1 MQVRRPALFRADVG
15 ATPLLLR
22 SEFKRDRSPP
32 SRLLAAAP
40 LVALT
45 AGPALAVD
53 QVHDEIQVYNAEINN
68 VGQWS
73 YEQHLNYAGIG
84 QTRPEFPG
92 GFTSNHSLQ
101 GTPEFAYGVTNWW
114 GGRLL
119 LAVLRL
125 LARANFSPM
134 GPRFAACPRDF
145 MELLLIRQ
153 VQNETWRI
161 LRYTRHRTLGI
172 DRRFRESLELQTRA
186 QKEQAARR
194 GALAKELAKQTGR
207 SETELAQVL
216 YLRGIVMSS
225 VDDVDAILSREPTEI
240 EHNKALEAGIV
251 FQEQLDRLINSSLKR
266 RNEAIEQL
274 DFYRAGFGQRWREI
288 SDQNSQCRGHRNR
301 RGQADYGTHTHSQ
314 G

>member
-1 MQVRRPALFRADVG
+1 MESR
-15 ATPLLLR
+15 
-22 SEFKRDRSPP
+22 EFYRTGKSQQLP
-32 SRLLAAAP
+32 SRSGKSSGNQENQIMKNRLPMKLTKTE
-40 LVALT
+40 VA
-45 AGPALAVD
+45 
-53 QVHDEIQVYNAEINN
+53 
-68 VGQWS
+68 
-73 YEQHLNYAGIG
+73 
-84 QTRPEFPG
+84 EF
-92 GFTSNHSLQ
+92 S
-101 GTPEFAYGVTNWW
+101 
-114 GGRLL
+114 
-119 LAVLRL
+119 AVLGSAPVLTSESDRDYNEIWENL
-125 LARANFSPM
+125 IVT
-134 GPRFAACPRDF
+134 FAPRDF

-161 LRYTRHRTLGI
+161 LRYTRHQTLGI

-288 SDQNSQCRGHRNR
+288 SDQILNAEATEIEEAKQIMAPTLTPRDEPSECAAASSVERGTD
-301 RGQADYGTHTHSQ
+301 QTSKSADAAPIAENGGSR
-314 G
+314 